1 MTLTDCIYLFI
12 IGSLCIKLYKVNKK
26 KKIYYSNYRYALMA
40 LGEFDPKLKEYVE
53 KRYGG

>member
-1 MTLTDCIYLFI
+1 MTLTDCMYLFI
-12 IGSLCIKLYKVNKK
+12 IGCLSIKLYQVNKK

-40 LGEFDPKLKEYVE
+40 LGEFDSKLREYVE

>member
-1 MTLTDCIYLFI
+1 METYIYLFI
-12 IGSLCIKLYKVNKK
+12 IGSLIIELYKVNKK

-53 KRYGG
+53 KRYGE